1 MLKPLSLIT
10 LSLSVTLLANL
21 SSIALA
27 NDPDCPQFYEDSS
40 GQRTCLENGRPVEP
54 VSPPN
59 YVEFVDYLDQLQH
72 CQPVATAIG
81 FGRIVI
87 EARVQGWE
95 DDRCVVQMNAFNV
108 ERPQR
113 RAVYARCR
121 YRRSTLD
128 LMTDERAYEQAR
140 TGNITFNS
148 EDSRDMALS
157 DGTLQDCQFSDTWIE
172 ELAD

>member
-1 MLKPLSLIT
+1 MLKPLSLMT
-10 LSLSVTLLANL
+10 LSLSLTLLANL
-21 SSIALA
+21 SSTALA

-40 GQRTCLENGRPVEP
+40 GQRTCLENGRPVQP
-54 VSPPN
+54 VSPPS
-59 YVEFVDYLDQLQH
+59 YVESVDYLDQLKH

-87 EARVQGWE
+87 EARVRGWE

-113 RAVYARCR
+113 RAVYALCR

-140 TGNITFNS
+140 TGETTFS
-148 EDSRDMALS
+148 SDDPRDMALS
-157 DGTLQDCQFSDTWIE
+157 DGTLQDCQFSNTWLE
-172 ELAD
+172 ELLD